1 MTDQSDYNRRLIEEF
16 RTNRGKSGGP
26 FDGRPLLLLTTTGAR
41 SGQPRTTPMMYIPDG
56 DRLLVF
62 ATKGG
67 APSHPDWYHNLA
79 AHPEVTV
86 EVGNET
92 YEATAKVL
100 TGEER
105 SRLYAR
111 QAELYPQ
118 FGDYQKRTTRK
129 IPVIALERRKG

>member
-1 MTDQSDYNRRLIEEF
+1 MADRNDWNRKMIEEF
-16 RTNRGKSGGP
+16 HANGGKVGGMWE
-26 FDGRPLLLLTTTGAR
+26 GRPLLLLTTTGAK
-41 SGQPRTTPMMYIPDG
+41 SGQRHTTPTMYLPDG

-62 ATKGG
+62 ATKSG
-67 APSHPDWYHNLA
+67 APSHPDWYHNLV

-92 YEATAKVL
+92 YEATATILK
-100 TGEER
+100 GEER
-105 SRLYAR
+105 DRLYAR

-118 FGDYQKRTTRK
+118 FGEYQKRTTRK